1 MYIHTHTH
9 TYIQVS
15 TKSVKLDNGEMA
27 VTRVKKVNIL
37 ESDIV

>member
-1 MYIHTHTH
+1 M
-9 TYIQVS
+9 QVS